1 MFSSAARQ
9 VGGSLVVSLIHLL
22 AGSAIPLSSIIIPH
36 LEMSEDE
43 ISWFASIITLG
54 ILAGSLAGCVYC
66 DIIGWRTS
74 LIFDC
79 FGYLVG
85 FSIIGFG
92 GENIYMLCGGRF
104 LTGFFLGTMKC
115 SMMVYICEFSEPK
128 YRGLMG
134 GLNMLV
140 FMIGF
145 TFPFLLNMVLD
156 WTMVTLSLSVPSILA
171 IVGLFLLEES
181 PVWLMRKKGEER
193 AMKSLRFFRGGDAD
207 ITKEM
212 EEIKQNITE
221 TTEKQQSKL
230 SMMKNR
236 SFYRPFLYLCF
247 VMAALQWSSYPVIG
261 TYMITI
267 FQQTGS
273 AMDPKVSSL
282 IVCFVRIT
290 FAAFTSSLL
299 LRFPRRSIYFVA
311 ASISCLSLLLLGGFC
326 FASQLYDLPEVMNIL
341 PLVFIIFL
349 YIGFSLGYGSI
360 SIILQGEVFPP
371 QMRSLGCGI
380 ILCFEMIS
388 SFAAIKSSGYIISS
402 IGLHGMFWLY
412 SAVVFMVIVLAY
424 FCMPETKDKTM
435 AEIQKEYQR

>member
-1 MFSSAARQ
+1 
-9 VGGSLVVSLIHLL
+9 
-22 AGSAIPLSSIIIPH
+22 
-36 LEMSEDE
+36 
-43 ISWFASIITLG
+43 
-54 ILAGSLAGCVYC
+54 
-66 DIIGWRTS
+66 
-74 LIFDC
+74 
-79 FGYLVG
+79 
-85 FSIIGFG
+85 
-92 GENIYMLCGGRF
+92 
-104 LTGFFLGTMKC
+104 
-115 SMMVYICEFSEPK
+115 
-128 YRGLMG
+128 
-134 GLNMLV
+134 
-140 FMIGF
+140 
-145 TFPFLLNMVLD
+145 
-156 WTMVTLSLSVPSILA
+156 
-171 IVGLFLLEES
+171 
-181 PVWLMRKKGEER
+181 
-193 AMKSLRFFRGGDAD
+193 
-207 ITKEM
+207 
-212 EEIKQNITE
+212 
-221 TTEKQQSKL
+221 
-230 SMMKNR
+230 
-236 SFYRPFLYLCF
+236 
-247 VMAALQWSSYPVIG
+247 MAALQWSSYPVIG

-290 FAAFTSSLL
+290 FTAFTSSLL

-326 FASQLYDLPEVMNIL
+326 FASQLYDLPEVMMIL

-402 IGLHGMFWLY
+402 IGLHGLFWLY
-412 SAVVFMVIVLAY
+412 SAVVFMVLVLAY